1 MNHKG
6 YALPLVLIVL
16 ALLFTVAAALLGQI
30 RNQLDAN
37 QNYRNYEIC
46 ILVVENAF
54 AEAEAEL
61 NADFDYRGTGV
72 LKSEDNG
79 GRYSIE
85 VVPVSG
91 QERSVRVTAEVKNYK
106 KVFQGT
112 GRMDENTRKISGMG
126 YYMEK

>member
-16 ALLFTVAAALLGQI
+16 ALLFTVAAALLGQV
-30 RNQLDAN
+30 RYQLDAN
-37 QNYRNYEIC
+37 QDYRDYQIC

-61 NADFDYRGTGV
+61 NADSAYRGTGDWR
-72 LKSEDNG
+72 SEKNG

-85 VVPVSG
+85 VAPVSER
-91 QERSVRVTAEVKNYK
+91 ERSVRVTAQVKTYK
-106 KVFQGT
+106 KVFQGM
-112 GRMDENTRKISGMG
+112 GVMDENTRKLSGMT